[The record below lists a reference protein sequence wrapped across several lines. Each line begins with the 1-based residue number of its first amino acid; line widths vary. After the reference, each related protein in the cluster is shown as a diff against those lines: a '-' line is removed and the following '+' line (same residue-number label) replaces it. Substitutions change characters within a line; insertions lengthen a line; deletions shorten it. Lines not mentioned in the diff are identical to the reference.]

1 MLHIKNLVVFS
12 DQHKRS
18 ENQDCAFHLAFD
30 GNPYPK
36 SAMSIYAVLD
46 GVSHSNGGIAA
57 PIAAAAMRP
66 RLAELLGKADA
77 LLQLDDDTKRAEI
90 WHILKC
96 AIHDADDCLRA
107 MPYSGNSNHGTTITL
122 AVVFDEAVFTANI
135 GDSPAYL
142 LRLAGR
148 QEGTLLPLFRCQN
161 EAGMAVSEGKLSPE
175 DALRSP
181 LRNALIHMVGAG
193 ILDTDIRTSFA
204 WLSQS
209 DLLLL
214 GSDGA
219 LAVLSE
225 AELTK
230 LVLEQDPEDVH
241 AVAGALFRRI
251 QESSSTDNFTVIIQ
265 KLETD

>member
-1 MLHIKNLVVFS
+1 MLHIKDLVVFS
-12 DQHKRS
+12 DQHKRP
-18 ENQDCAFHLAFD
+18 ENQDCAFHFAFD
-30 GNPYPK
+30 GNPFPK

-46 GVSHSNGGIAA
+46 GVSHSNGGTAA
-57 PIAAAAMRP
+57 RIAAAAMRP
-66 RLAELLGKADA
+66 RLAELLGNADM

-107 MPYSGNSNHGTTITL
+107 MPHSGGRNHGTTITL

-148 QEGTLLPLFRCQN
+148 QEGTLLPLFQCQN
-161 EAGMAVSEGKLSPE
+161 EAGIAVAEGRLTPE
-175 DALRSP
+175 EALRSP

-193 ILDTDIRTSFA
+193 ILETDIHTSFA

-219 LAVLSE
+219 LGVLSE
-225 AELTK
+225 EELTR
-230 LVLEQDPEDVH
+230 LMLEQAPEDVH
-241 AVAGALFRRI
+241 AAAGALFRRI
-251 QESSSTDNFTVIIQ
+251 QESASTDNFTIIIQ
-265 KLETD
+265 TLETD